1 MTTSHTS
8 GRDDGITPTPR
19 DEGVFGDLGV
29 TDLLETFQV
38 AGRFCP
44 QTGRVYFPALN
55 PDAVDGSK
63 KGGRRDEEHYLPRE
77 PSPSSAERRM
87 RRLKA
92 ARLLVRR
99 GHRRPGGERTS
110 IWMLSK
116 AAFRREVRD
125 MGLHDATY
133 PGWPKSRVQ
142 HFLDTNDLYVG
153 LAGELDAVLEG
164 VCYGPDPAWV
174 WRNERRVYERYSVSW
189 EPKPRYHQPDAE
201 VLFCG
206 RLFIVERQT
215 ARARETEEAI
225 AKKVQDHNHRAAHIG
240 AKDTAQIVFAC
251 DTLRDTDHALKAGR
265 DSDLPVVAASVAEV
279 VSHLT
284 DQALEHS

>member
-116 AAFRREVRD
+116 AAFRREARD

-164 VCYGPDPAWV
+164 VCYGPAPAWV
-174 WRNERRVYERYSVSW
+174 WRNERRAYERYSVSW

-215 ARARETEEAI
+215 ERAKETEEAI

-251 DTLRDTDHALKAGR
+251 DTPRDVNHALKAGQ

>member
-1 MTTSHTS
+1 MTINRTS

-19 DEGVFGDLGV
+19 DEGFTGDLGV
-29 TDLLETFQV
+29 VSIATTEQI
-38 AGRFCP
+38 AARYCP
-44 QTGRVYFPALN
+44 QLGRVYFPALN
-55 PDAVDGSK
+55 PDRADPSK
-63 KGGRRDEEHYLPRE
+63 KGGRRDEDDFLPDT
-77 PSPSSAERRM
+77 PSPASAERRM

-116 AAFRREVRD
+116 VAFRREARD

-133 PGWPKSRVQ
+133 PGWPKGKLQ
-142 HFLDTNDLYVG
+142 HFLDTNDLYFQ

-164 VCYGPDPAWV
+164 VCYGPDPAWE
-174 WRNERRVYERYSVSW
+174 WRNERRSYERYTVSW

-215 ARARETEEAI
+215 ARAKETEEAI
-225 AKKVQDHNHRAAHIG
+225 AKKVQDHNHRAAHID

-251 DTLRDTDHALKAGR
+251 DTPRDVNHALKAGQ
-265 DSDLPVVAASVAEV
+265 DSDVPVVAASVAEV

>member
-1 MTTSHTS
+1 MTIYHTS
-8 GRDDGITPTPR
+8 NRDDQITPTPR

-29 TDLLETFQV
+29 VDILGTDQV

-44 QTGRVYFPALN
+44 ETGRVYFPALN
-55 PDAVDGSK
+55 PAGADPSK
-63 KGGRRDEEHYLPRE
+63 KGGKRDEEHVLART
-77 PSPSSAERRM
+77 PSTGSAERRL

-99 GHRRPGGERTS
+99 GHPTPEGRTS

-116 AAFRREVRD
+116 AAFRREARD

-142 HFLDTNDLYVG
+142 HLLDTNDLYVG

-164 VCYGPDPAWV
+164 VCYGSEPVWE
-174 WRNERRVYERYSVSW
+174 WRNERRSYERYSVSW
-189 EPKPRYHQPDAE
+189 EPRPRYHQPDAE

-206 RLFIVERQT
+206 RLFIVERQ
-215 ARARETEEAI
+215 AERARKPFEAI
-225 AKKVQDHNHRAAHIG
+225 AKKVQDHNHRAAHLG
-240 AKDTAQIVFAC
+240 VKETAQIVFAC
-251 DTLRDTDHALKAGR
+251 DTLRDTNHALKAAE
-265 DSDLPVVAASVAEV
+265 DSDLSVVAAPVAEV

-284 DQALEHS
+284 DEALKHS

>member
-1 MTTSHTS
+1 MTINH
-8 GRDDGITPTPR
+8 RANKDDQITPTPR
-19 DEGVFGDLGV
+19 DERCFGDLGV
-29 TDLLETFQV
+29 SDILETRQL

-44 QTGRVYFPALN
+44 ETGRVYFPAMD
-55 PDAVDGSK
+55 PARADPSK
-63 KGGRRDEEHYLPRE
+63 KGGKRDEEHFLPRE
-77 PSPSSAERRM
+77 PSAASAERRL

-99 GHRRPGGERTS
+99 GHRTPAGERTS

-116 AAFRREVRD
+116 ASFRREARD

-164 VCYGPDPAWV
+164 VCYGADPVWE
-174 WRNERRVYERYSVSW
+174 WRNERRAYERYSVSW

-215 ARARETEEAI
+215 ERAKETEEAI
-225 AKKVQDHNHRAAHIG
+225 AKKVQDHNHRASHIG
-240 AKDTAQIVFAC
+240 AKETAQIVFAC
-251 DTLRDTDHALKAGR
+251 DTLRDSNHAQKVGQN
-265 DSDLPVVAASVAEV
+265 SDVPVVAASVAEV

>member
-1 MTTSHTS
+1 MTINHTS
-8 GRDDGITPTPR
+8 NRHDGITPTPR

-29 TDLLETFQV
+29 VDILGTHQV
-38 AGRFCP
+38 AARFCP
-44 QTGRVYFPALN
+44 EAGRVYFPALD
-55 PDAVDGSK
+55 PSGTDPSK
-63 KGGRRDEEHYLPRE
+63 KGGRRDDDHVMPRT
-77 PSPSSAERRM
+77 PSPGSAERRL

-99 GHRRPGGERTS
+99 GHRTPGGERTS

-116 AAFRREVRD
+116 TSFRREARD
-125 MGLHDATY
+125 MGRHDDTY

-142 HFLDTNDLYVG
+142 HLLDTNDLYVG

-164 VCYGPDPAWV
+164 VCYGPDPAWE
-174 WRNERRVYERYSVSW
+174 WRNERRAYQRYSVSW
-189 EPKPRYHQPDAE
+189 EPRPRYHQPDAE

-215 ARARETEEAI
+215 GRARETEEAI
-225 AKKVQDHNHRAAHIG
+225 AKKVQDHNHRAAHVG
-240 AKDTAQIVFAC
+240 AKETAQIVFAC
-251 DTLRDTDHALKAGR
+251 DTFRDTNHALKAAE
-265 DSDLPVVAASVAEV
+265 DSDLPVVAASVQDV

-284 DQALEHS
+284 DLALEHS

>member
-1 MTTSHTS
+1 LTINHTS
-8 GRDDGITPTPR
+8 SRDDGITPTPR
-19 DEGVFGDLGV
+19 DEGLLGDLGV
-29 TDLLETFQV
+29 ADLLETFQV
-38 AGRFCP
+38 ASRFCP
-44 QTGRVYFPALN
+44 QMGRVYFPALD
-55 PDAVDGSK
+55 PAGADPLK
-63 KGGRRDEEHYLPRE
+63 KGGKRDEDSVKPRT
-77 PSPSSAERRM
+77 PSVGSAERRM

-92 ARLLVRR
+92 ARLLLRR
-99 GHRRPGGERTS
+99 GHRTPGGERTS

-142 HFLDTNDLYVG
+142 HLLDTNDLYVG

-164 VCYGPDPAWV
+164 VCYGSEPVWE
-174 WRNERRVYERYSVSW
+174 WRNESRAYDRYSVSW
-189 EPKPRYHQPDAE
+189 ESRPRYHQPDAE

-215 ARARETEEAI
+215 VRAKETETAI
-225 AKKVQDHNHRAAHIG
+225 AKKVRDHNHRAAHIG
-240 AKDTAQIVFAC
+240 AKETAQIVFAC
-251 DTLRDTDHALKAGR
+251 DTLRDTNHALKAAE

-279 VSHLT
+279 VSYLT
-284 DQALEHS
+284 DEALKHS